1 MVKKVDKNKATTLK
15 EQGKTYVEIAVE
27 LGCSVDWCKR
37 NLKEVVKN
45 KEGKEMIEKYI
56 LQSKS
61 KQAITSGQIKKMLL
75 DDFASEIET
84 MSEKEVEDFLKAKTT
99 AMKRKINE
107 AGGIVR
113 PQWMHPEY
121 SRQSFRRVL
130 DLVDEFDSR
139 LYEMLEE
146 IKHDMK
152 DITGDD
158 IPHLELSVL
167 STLKMLS
174 QLGVGQFG
182 ASRIVNI
189 CDNLTSVADRLHD
202 LNEVSVSKDNNV
214 GQSRSQMRT
223 ADFADIEQTMY

>member
-15 EQGKTYVEIAVE
+15 EQGKTYVEIAAE

-45 KEGKEMIEKYI
+45 KEGKEMLEKYI

-75 DDFASEIET
+75 EDFASEIET
-84 MSEKEVEDFLKAKTT
+84 MSEKEVEDFLKAKTI
-99 AMKRKINE
+99 ALKRKITE

-146 IKHDMK
+146 MKHDMK
-152 DITGDD
+152 AITGDD

-174 QLGVGQFG
+174 QLGVSQLG
-182 ASRIVNI
+182 ASKIVNI
-189 CDNLTSVADRLHD
+189 CDNLVSVADRLHD
-202 LNEVSVSKDNNV
+202 INEVSASTDNNV
-214 GQSRSQMRT
+214 GQARSQMRT
-223 ADFADIEQTMY
+223 KDFADIEQTMY

>member
-1 MVKKVDKNKATTLK
+1 MVKKVDKNKAAALK
-15 EQGKTYVEIAVE
+15 EQGKTYVEIAAE
-27 LGCSVDWCKR
+27 LGCSVGWCKR

-45 KEGKEMIEKYI
+45 KEGKEMLEKYI

-75 DDFASEIET
+75 EDFANEVET

-99 AMKRKINE
+99 ALKRKINE

-146 IKHDMK
+146 VKHDMK
-152 DITGDD
+152 AITGDD
-158 IPHLELSVL
+158 IPHLELSIL
-167 STLKMLS
+167 STLRMLS
-174 QLGVGQFG
+174 QLGVSQFG
-182 ASRIVNI
+182 ASKIVNI
-189 CDNLTSVADRLHD
+189 CDNLASVADRLHD
-202 LNEVSVSKDNNV
+202 INEASVSTDNNIS
-214 GQSRSQMRT
+214 QSRSQMRT